1 MSDPRET
8 FLTGL
13 NFSEIEVREYPE
25 IAFLCGGPPNAMV
38 DRETSHQYFP
48 SVRSY
53 VSQFL
58 TAKYPHIR
66 YQNAEDVKD
75 WNSYSAYDD
84 LIEFERDIAHLCKA
98 IVLFVESPGSLAELG
113 SFAIIPEITEKL
125 IIFVHADHSS
135 QSSFISLGPLKRIDD
150 ARQGRIH
157 HLTWS
162 EEIVSVNGETHDV
175 LDLTTFEKWS
185 DYTCTEIENFLK
197 TKHRAHHS
205 PEQYDRTK
213 EALFIHDVI
222 QLFKAVEFDEI
233 RTYFGLVSH
242 EIERKQIQR
251 SLFCLEKLGLIRPVS
266 RGAKTYFISEE
277 PDSSRYLVLPVGK
290 DTARLAMQLD
300 EYYKHRSQLARREAI
315 DQLSRGR
322 E

>member
-1 MSDPRET
+1 MSDPREV

-13 NFSEIEVREYPE
+13 SFSGIEVREYPE
-25 IAFLCGGPPNAMV
+25 IAFLCGGPPDAIL
-38 DRETSHQYFP
+38 DRETDRQYFP

-53 VSQFL
+53 ISRFL
-58 TAKYPHIR
+58 TTKYSHIR

-125 IIFVHADHSS
+125 IIFVHAGRSS
-135 QSSFISLGPLKRIDD
+135 QSSFISLGPLKHIND
-150 ARQGRIH
+150 AREGRIH

-162 EEIVSVNGETHDV
+162 EQTVSINGEMCDV
-175 LDLTTFEKWS
+175 VDLKTFDKWS

-197 TKHRAHHS
+197 TKHRTHHS
-205 PEQYDRTK
+205 PDNYNRTK

-233 RTYFGLVSH
+233 RAYFKLVSH
-242 EIERKQIQR
+242 EIEKKQIQR

-266 RGAKTYFISEE
+266 RGAKTYFILEE
-277 PDSSRYLVLPVGK
+277 PDSSRHLVLPVEK

-300 EYYKHRSQLARREAI
+300 EYYKHPSQLARREAI